1 MRGEERKNRKK
12 EQETY
17 DDKAHLEPV
26 ISEEVFEY
34 DHEFMLLAV
43 SNPGIE
49 KGIDQIYDQDGG

>member
-1 MRGEERKNRKK
+1 MRGEERKNGKK

-26 ISEEVFEY
+26 IAEEVFEY